1 MAPDKSTNKPI
12 DKPPDK
18 ASDIPG
24 KIDFRK
30 LEQARAWADQA
41 NVKRPWRE
49 EFFHLFARE
58 LLSIGADELSVIE
71 LGSGPGF
78 LAQEILQALPHVDYT
93 ALDFSKAMHSLARER
108 LGRLSGGV
116 RFVDANFKQPNWNI
130 GLPTFDAVI
139 SMQSVHE
146 VRHKKRV
153 PALYA
158 AVRKLL
164 HKDGV
169 FLVCDHYAGEGGM
182 ADHELYMT
190 VEEQGEALRNAGFS
204 DVTLLLKKGG
214 FAMWR
219 ARNGSGNAQ

>member
-1 MAPDKSTNKPI
+1 MPPDKSGKSADVP
-12 DKPPDK
+12 
-18 ASDIPG
+18 A

-30 LEQARAWADQA
+30 LDQARVWADEA
-41 NVKRPWRE
+41 NRKRPWRE
-49 EFFHLFARE
+49 EFFHLFAKE

-78 LAQEILQALPHVDYT
+78 LAQEILQQLPHVDYT
-93 ALDFSKAMHSLARER
+93 ALDFSKAMHALARER

-116 RFVDANFKQPNWNI
+116 RFVDANFKHPNWNI

-158 AVRKLL
+158 TVRKLL
-164 HKDGV
+164 HKGGV
-169 FLVCDHYAGEGGM
+169 FLVCDHFAGEGGM
-182 ADHELYMT
+182 DDHDLYMT

-204 DVTLLLKKGG
+204 EVALLLQKGG
-214 FAMWR
+214 LAMWR
-219 ARNGSGNAQ
+219 ARIDSGAAL

>member
-1 MAPDKSTNKPI
+1 MAPEKPSNKPA
-12 DKPPDK
+12 DKPADTGV
-18 ASDIPG
+18 DIPG

-30 LEQARAWADQA
+30 PAQARAWAEEA

-116 RFVDANFKQPNWNI
+116 RFVEANFKQPNWNI
-130 GLPTFDAVI
+130 GLPIFDAVI

-146 VRHKKRV
+146 VRHKKRI

-164 HKDGV
+164 HKHGV
-169 FLVCDHYAGEGGM
+169 FLVCDHYAGEDGST
-182 ADHELYMT
+182 DHDLHMT
-190 VEEQGEALRNAGFS
+190 IEEHEEALRNTGFS
-204 DVTLLLKKGG
+204 EVTLLLKKGG
-214 FAMWR
+214 LAMWR
-219 ARNGSGNAQ
+219 ARNESA